1 MSGNTE
7 IRSLKQQSQS
17 SKPFG
22 ADYQTDFVRSD
33 LVRRARDLL
42 HSVYGFEDF
51 RLQQE
56 DIISS
61 VFAGQDT
68 LVVMPTGGGKS
79 LCYQLPSMIRPGVG
93 IVVSPLIALM
103 QDQVSALRQ
112 LGVSAAFLN
121 STLTPQES
129 REVFDSLRRNDLD
142 LLYLA
147 PERLLMDHTIDTL
160 QQIDLALIA
169 IDEAHCV
176 SQWGHDFRKD
186 YLDLALL
193 ADAFPNVPRMALTAT
208 ADPTTRDEIIDRL
221 RLNNPIFYI
230 SSFDRPNIR
239 YSVNVKKQATQQL
252 LTFLSEYRNA
262 SGIVY
267 CLSRKKTETIAQKLK
282 TNGFNALTYH
292 AGMDDRERAENQSRF
307 LREDNIIV
315 VATIAFGMGIDKPD
329 VRFVVHLDLPKNIES
344 YYQETGRAGRDGEP
358 AEAWMIYG
366 LDNVIQL
373 RQFIDDADS
382 EEDRKRYDRS
392 RLDALLGWCE
402 LTTCRRIAL
411 LSYFGEER
419 SEPCGNCDVCI
430 NPPKTWDGTEAAQ
443 KLLSCIYRVGQNFG
457 ALHVIDVLR
466 GSNSQKVFQHGHN
479 LLSTYG
485 VGNEYSSGQWR
496 SILRQLIIRGF
507 VRVDHDHFGVL
518 RFTSTSYE
526 LLRGGVRLQ
535 LHHDTQMPLVQ
546 IQKKPKAVNE
556 VFTSH
561 DQELWDALRAERYRL
576 AEMTNLPAYTIFH
589 NSTLK
594 EFVRLRPKTLAEMMR
609 IHGVGQAKLAR
620 YGAKFLQIITDH
632 SRK

>member
-1 MSGNTE
+1 MT
-7 IRSLKQQSQS
+7 S
-17 SKPFG
+17 STFLS
-22 ADYQTDFVRSD
+22 ADHQTGSVRSD
-33 LVRRARDLL
+33 SIHYARELL
-42 HSVYGFEDF
+42 HSVYGFESF
-51 RLQQE
+51 KFQQE
-56 DIISS
+56 EIISS
-61 VFAGQDT
+61 VFSGQDT

-93 IVVSPLIALM
+93 IIVSPLIALM
-103 QDQVSALRQ
+103 QDQVSALQQ
-112 LGVSAAFLN
+112 LGVPAAFLN
-121 STLTPQES
+121 STLTLQKS
-129 REVFDSLRRNDLD
+129 REVFDSLRRDDLE

-147 PERLLMDHTIDTL
+147 PERLLMDHTIDAL

-186 YLDLALL
+186 YLDLAIL
-193 ADAFPNVPRMALTAT
+193 ADVFPNVPRMALTAT
-208 ADPTTRDEIIDRL
+208 ADPITRDEIVNRL
-221 RLNNPIFYI
+221 RLNNPVRYI
-230 SSFDRPNIR
+230 SGFDRPNIR
-239 YSVNVKKQATQQL
+239 YSVNVKRQAVQQL
-252 LTFLSEYRNA
+252 LTFLSEYRNS

-292 AGMDDRERAENQSRF
+292 AGMDNRERAENQSRF
-307 LREDNIIV
+307 LREDNVIM

-344 YYQETGRAGRDGEP
+344 YYQETGRGGRDGEP

-382 EEDRKRYDRS
+382 EEDRKHYEKS

-402 LTTCRRIAL
+402 LTTCRRVAL
-411 LSYFGEER
+411 LAYFGEGR
-419 SEPCGNCDVCI
+419 SEPCGNCDICI

-443 KLLSCIYRVGQNFG
+443 KLLSCIYRVKQNFG
-457 ALHVIDVLR
+457 ATHIVDILR
-466 GSNSQKVFQHGHN
+466 GSNAQKIFQHGHN
-479 LLSTYG
+479 QLSTYG
-485 VGNEYSSGQWR
+485 VGSEYNSRQWR

-518 RFTSTSYE
+518 RLTSTSYE

-535 LHHDTQMPLVQ
+535 LHHDTQMPLAQ
-546 IQKKPKAVNE
+546 IQKKSKEAGD
-556 VFTSH
+556 VFASH
-561 DQELWDALRAERYRL
+561 DQELWNALSTERYRL
-576 AEMTNLPAYTIFH
+576 AEMMNLPAYTIFH

-594 EFVRLRPKTLAEMMR
+594 EFVRLRPKTLAEMMQ

-620 YGAKFLQIITDH
+620 YGAKFLQIIADH
-632 SRK
+632 CQINSGKPNR